1 MCGILHV
8 CLCVTYKRVCESVM
22 HGFVLRVAQMYTCAR
37 VCVCTASRNPPCCH
51 VHCADTVFVF
61 EEGGGSG
68 GQLMVPLL
76 LFPVA
81 CRAGLR
87 L

>member
-1 MCGILHV
+1 MCAILHV
-8 CLCVTYKRVCESVM
+8 CLCVMYDRVRVSVM
-22 HGFVLRVAQMYTCAR
+22 HGFVHECVR
-37 VCVCTASRNPPCCH
+37 VCTASRNPPCCH

-81 CRAGLR
+81 CRVGLR